1 LYRLFRINNYIGL
14 LPKKEAEFYLKQ
26 REVTSEFCHLN
37 QNPTQRRK
45 ERKGDKKK

>member
-1 LYRLFRINNYIGL
+1 LYRLFRINNYIEL
-14 LPKKEAEFYLKQ
+14 LLKKEAEFYSKQ

-45 ERKGDKKK
+45 ERKEHTKN